1 MNRIWAN
8 RLEAGTQIWADVPE
22 SRKSAVDAIL
32 KQDVA
37 DGIITAERYKE
48 ITGNDYESEDYA
60 EAGRILMG
68 VSE

>member
-8 RLEAGTQIWADVPE
+8 RLEAGTQIWTDVPE

-32 KQDVA
+32 RQDVA